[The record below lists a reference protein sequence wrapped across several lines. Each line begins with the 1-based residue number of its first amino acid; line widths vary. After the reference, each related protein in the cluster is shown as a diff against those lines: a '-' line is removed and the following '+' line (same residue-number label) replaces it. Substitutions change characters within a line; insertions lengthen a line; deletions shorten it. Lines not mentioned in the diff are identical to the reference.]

1 MKSKKGVNEGKAVMI
16 IILII
21 AFMIALYVLFL
32 PPEERAR
39 LLGEDEETITTTPK
53 TNTETI
59 ELFAESSGKLTPLR
73 EYITTKNIPSFNLFT
88 KESVNTKPVSS
99 SLYISKSFFNKNYQ
113 KINFNIDD
121 PTQKSSLYFTLTEEN
136 TGVLRIYL
144 NNNLFFS
151 EEITK
156 NEIKIIDIPENLL
169 KTENTLYFTLSGPGI
184 KFWSSNE
191 VHLKEIGLR
200 QEILTTDLE
209 ESRTFNF
216 PQDELS
222 DLKSAKLTFYQFCNK
237 DLITKLNILLNNKE
251 LYQSTSK
258 CDSKEIE
265 VDIPLQ
271 ALDFENILYFTI
283 DKGDYSFNQVK
294 IETET
299 KELRYPT
306 YTFEVSNK
314 DYNNLESAILKIE
327 FPDSELSKNAI
338 FWLNNHQILMKT
350 RSSLFEAEVTS
361 YLEQGSNYLKI
372 EPSNSFEYTSIKI
385 ISNEG

>member
-1 MKSKKGVNEGKAVMI
+1 MKSKKGANEGKAVMI

-39 LLGEDEETITTTPK
+39 LLGDDTTTTP
-53 TNTETI
+53 TTEAEFQ
-59 ELFAESSGKLTPLR
+59 ELFAESPGKLTPLR
-73 EYITTKNIPSFNLFT
+73 EYITTKNIPSFDLFT
-88 KESVNTKPVSS
+88 EESVNTKDLSS
-99 SLYISKSFFNKNYQ
+99 SLYVSKSFFNENYQ
-113 KINFNIDD
+113 KISFTVED
-121 PTQKSSLYFTLTEEN
+121 PTQKSSLYFTLTGQN
-136 TGVLRIYL
+136 NGVLRIYL

-156 NEIKIIDIPENLL
+156 NEVKIIDIPENML
-169 KTENTLYFTLSGPGI
+169 KTENVLYFTVSGPGI

-191 VHLKEIGLR
+191 LNLKEIGLR

-222 DLKSAKLTFYQFCNK
+222 SLKSAKLTFYQFCNNDR
-237 DLITKLNILLNNKE
+237 DLISKLSITLNNKQ
-251 LYQSTSK
+251 LYQESTK
-258 CDSKEIE
+258 CDSKSIS

-271 ALDFENILYFTI
+271 GLDLTNELYFKL
-283 DKGDYSFNQVK
+283 DKGDYSINQIK

-306 YTFEVSNK
+306 YTFEVSK
-314 DYNNLESAILKIE
+314 EEYNNLDSAVLKVA

-350 RSSLFEAEVTS
+350 RSSLFEAEVTD
-361 YLEQGSNYLKI
+361 YLEQGSNYLRI
-372 EPSNSFEYTSIKI
+372 EPSNSFECNSIKI
-385 ISNEG
+385 VTNEE